1 MDCQVSSEHIGEF
14 KGSAAAIA
22 PIPGAIQVW
31 GVHPDCDADYSRAT
45 PDIDCARD
53 AMFDGIPGIEALKRV
68 AHGSSSPSK
77 ESFIQTPA

>member
-14 KGSAAAIA
+14 KGSAAVHVVE
-22 PIPGAIQVW
+22 VW

-53 AMFDGIPGIEALKRV
+53 AMFDGSQA
-68 AHGSSSPSK
+68 SK
-77 ESFIQTPA
+77 PLSGLLMACFFGLC

>member
-14 KGSAAAIA
+14 KGSAAVHVVE
-22 PIPGAIQVW
+22 VW

-45 PDIDCARD
+45 PDINCARG

-68 AHGSSSPSK
+68 AHGML
-77 ESFIQTPA
+77 FRVVLR